1 LEEAQEA
8 PDIVIGMFFIND
20 TSAVVLLDFGAS
32 YSFISTKYVEKNNLP
47 LALLKYQMI
56 ISSPRGDIPAMQLCL
71 KVNLKIKGVDFDTNL
86 NVFESKGIDV
96 ILGMNWLSKQKVLID
111 YTKKSIKLTTP
122 DRKELEFVTET
133 VVNAKGV
140 ANHAKLNQL
149 DASQEPV
156 GPVVSEF
163 ADVFPEE
170 LPGMPHDR
178 DIEFLIDWMHNCTYI

>member
-1 LEEAQEA
+1 LEEA

-56 ISSPRGDIPAMQLCL
+56 ISSPRGDIPTMQLCL

-96 ILGMNWLSKQKVLID
+96 ILGMDWLSKQKVLID
-111 YTKKSIKLTTP
+111 YTKKSVKLTTP

>member
-1 LEEAQEA
+1 
-8 PDIVIGMFFIND
+8 
-20 TSAVVLLDFGAS
+20 
-32 YSFISTKYVEKNNLP
+32 
-47 LALLKYQMI
+47 
-56 ISSPRGDIPAMQLCL
+56 
-71 KVNLKIKGVDFDTNL
+71 
-86 NVFESKGIDV
+86 
-96 ILGMNWLSKQKVLID
+96 LSKQKVLID
-111 YTKKSIKLTTP
+111 YTKKSVKLTTP